1 MKLMMLCQIIINLMW
16 FVTGSESDSDSGQS
30 SQWMEPPNSASR
42 GPSIRPPGSSLD
54 SREPSSLDSWD
65 SSEEPLPLNATQP
78 LVACDTVK
86 DCRVEI
92 AELRLQRLCP
102 RRLCRSMTFCDTV
115 PKKDQKKPKEEVTVL
130 GEQKKPKEEVTAL
143 GKQKAFRSGP
153 GELEPSYFQMKKGVC
168 NDKKDCTKTE
178 DCTTVLEKTNTEYDE
193 TNDSLLF
200 KTYTA
205 PRKCQDGKCV
215 WTGEVKLNTRTRKR
229 LDNEII
235 G

>member
-54 SREPSSLDSWD
+54 SREPSSLDSRD

-78 LVACDTVK
+78 LVACDTSK

-92 AELRLQRLCP
+92 AELRLRRLCP

-115 PKKDQKKPKEEVTVL
+115 PKKDQT
-130 GEQKKPKEEVTAL
+130 KPKEEVTAL

-153 GELEPSYFQMKKGVC
+153 ADNLGMGPAYFQMKKGVC

-178 DCTTVLEKTNTEYDE
+178 DCSVLKETFTEYNE
-193 TNDSLLF
+193 TNHSLLDR
-200 KTYTA
+200 TYTA

-215 WTGEVKLNTRTRKR
+215 WTGEVKLNTKTRTLRNDQV
-229 LDNEII
+229 L